1 MQETKDYALINDKVI
16 KKIFNNYNSGKKYS
30 ARIISQVLNIP
41 EEDILNSMEVIHP
54 RIGLNKNLVDSEADT
69 VYEADKRIISIE
81 YNMIDSDRTVIKN
94 GSYIC
99 ELYIK
104 QLPNSKEYTHIKP
117 ITQIS
122 IDNYDYFNED
132 RFLYHSMLMEESLH
146 LVDSNLV
153 EIYHINLP
161 KLRKIDYNEME
172 DASELEKI
180 LYLFVC
186 DDREKLNE
194 LYEGDELM
202 SEVMK
207 DADKIIETLDSLL
220 YYNSDRLNKLSR
232 EDAINEGRA
241 EGHAEGRAEQQLEIA
256 KKMLQDKMH
265 LDIISK
271 YTGLSQ
277 EEILNLKEED

>member
-1 MQETKDYALINDKVI
+1 
-16 KKIFNNYNSGKKYS
+16 
-30 ARIISQVLNIP
+30 
-41 EEDILNSMEVIHP
+41 
-54 RIGLNKNLVDSEADT
+54 
-69 VYEADKRIISIE
+69 
-81 YNMIDSDRTVIKN
+81 
-94 GSYIC
+94 
-99 ELYIK
+99 
-104 QLPNSKEYTHIKP
+104 
-117 ITQIS
+117 
-122 IDNYDYFNED
+122 
-132 RFLYHSMLMEESLH
+132 MEESLH
-146 LVDSNLV
+146 IVDSNLV

-161 KLRKIDYNEME
+161 KLREIDYNEME

-232 EDAINEGRA
+232 EDAVKEGRT
-241 EGHAEGRAEQQLEIA
+241 EEKVVIA